1 MWAFI
6 TGMSWCLAG
15 FSSVKLLCA
24 RPPPLPLPTL
34 YFWEGNHYAALI
46 PKEGEVM
53 FCLFEGGVFPVIIW
67 NSAWEI
73 GLVSPI
79 IYAIIYLYQ
88 YHLMAIHF
96 ILLCYNPVLLSFLL
110 RVFQLWQ
117 LRVLSFGPCVPL
129 TYSSHGVC
137 LPSWALPYFFTIRCS
152 RLILYVSF
160 PSPRNCCFPKN
171 PLLLELEEWYWKL
184 RSGC

>member
-88 YHLMAIHF
+88 YELMAIHF
-96 ILLCYNPVLLSFLL
+96 ILLCYNPVLLSLLFCLECSSFGNWECSHLAPASLWLTPVMVCVCLLEHCLTFLL
-110 RVFQLWQ
+110 
-117 LRVLSFGPCVPL
+117 
-129 TYSSHGVC
+129 
-137 LPSWALPYFFTIRCS
+137 
-152 RLILYVSF
+152 
-160 PSPRNCCFPKN
+160 
-171 PLLLELEEWYWKL
+171 
-184 RSGC
+184 